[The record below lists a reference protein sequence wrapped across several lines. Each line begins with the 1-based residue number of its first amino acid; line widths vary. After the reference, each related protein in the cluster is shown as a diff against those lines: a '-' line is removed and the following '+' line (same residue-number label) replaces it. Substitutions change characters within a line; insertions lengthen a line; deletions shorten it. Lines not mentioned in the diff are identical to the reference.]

1 MRSCNCCQM
10 HPIKCHL
17 GKRDNLF
24 LFIWPQFF
32 CHAEESFG
40 ERMRM
45 SFLSNPWLTPITHT
59 ATLTRKATHAHS
71 HTYSKRHLLTFSHM
85 QTNTRAHTHTNT
97 WTFTHVVHT
106 LTHLKIL
113 IVMTEAKLNKKSIWD
128 VLMLLGIH
136 HQIVSHKKAYKLG
149 SILHI
154 KPFAIFL
161 GKGWG

>member
-1 MRSCNCCQM
+1 MRRNNLSWMRSCNCCQM

-59 ATLTRKATHAHS
+59 ATHS
-71 HTYSKRHLLTFSHM
+71 HVQLHMHIHTRTQKDIYSHSLTCK
-85 QTNTRAHTHTNT
+85 QTRAHTHTNT

-106 LTHLKIL
+106 LTHLKII

-128 VLMLLGIH
+128 VLMLFGIH
-136 HQIVSHKKAYKLG
+136 HQIVSQKKL
-149 SILHI
+149 
-154 KPFAIFL
+154 
-161 GKGWG
+161 

>member
-10 HPIKCHL
+10 YPIKCHL

-45 SFLSNPWLTPITHT
+45 SFLSNPWLTPYTHT
-59 ATLTRKATHAHS
+59 ATHS
-71 HTYSKRHLLTFSHM
+71 HVQLHSQICTRTQKDIYSHSLTCK
-85 QTNTRAHTHTNT
+85 QTRAHTHTNT

-128 VLMLLGIH
+128 VLMLFGIH
-136 HQIVSHKKAYKLG
+136 HQIVSQKKALNWVQYYTLNP
-149 SILHI
+149 L
-154 KPFAIFL
+154 PFS
-161 GKGWG
+161 

>member
-17 GKRDNLF
+17 GKRENLF

-40 ERMRM
+40 ENENVIFEQ
-45 SFLSNPWLTPITHT
+45 SLAHAYYSHSH
-59 ATLTRKATHAHS
+59 TLTRTATYAHS

-106 LTHLKIL
+106 LTHLKII

-128 VLMLLGIH
+128 VLMLFGIH
-136 HQIVSHKKAYKLG
+136 HQIVSQKKALNWVQYYTLNP
-149 SILHI
+149 L
-154 KPFAIFL
+154 PFS
-161 GKGWG
+161 

>member
-1 MRSCNCCQM
+1 MS
-10 HPIKCHL
+10 P
-17 GKRDNLF
+17 GKKRESISFYLTT
-24 LFIWPQFF
+24 IF
-32 CHAEESFG
+32 CHAEESFV
-40 ERMRM
+40 ENENVIFEQ
-45 SFLSNPWLTPITHT
+45 SLAHAYYSHSH
-59 ATLTRKATHAHS
+59 TLTRTATYAHS

-113 IVMTEAKLNKKSIWD
+113 MVMTEAKLNKKSIWD